1 MYLRQVA
8 HCRQD
13 VGAFDAVESEKA
25 PPHAA
30 DIANVKFDADSFHL
44 TTTQRICHTNTKHTQ
59 VEKIFANTQL
69 AGSSSMHPG
78 LLFKYKQNESFLSG
92 IWKVNWFHLATCLST
107 SRSLSRS
114 QWCNSIHKMSAKLFW
129 HSSETARPRE
139 RSPSLI
145 VCRMYVLCRELWC
158 LGLS

>member
-1 MYLRQVA
+1 MLVYLRQLA
-8 HCRQD
+8 QCRQG

-59 VEKIFANTQL
+59 VGKIFANAQL
-69 AGSSSMHPG
+69 AESSSMHPG

-92 IWKVNWFHLATCLST
+92 I
-107 SRSLSRS
+107 
-114 QWCNSIHKMSAKLFW
+114 
-129 HSSETARPRE
+129 
-139 RSPSLI
+139 
-145 VCRMYVLCRELWC
+145 
-158 LGLS
+158 